1 MSQPLGADRTSERPR
16 LQLMTKRT
24 TPPGSK
30 RRVLLGEITGAHGI
44 KGEVMIRSFTEPPDG
59 IGAYGPLES
68 ESGSES
74 YVVRV
79 KRVTDRGVIAELE
92 NVSDRTAAERL
103 KGVRLFVDR
112 TRLPPLAPGEYYRYD
127 LIGLVACDATGE
139 VIGTVIDVVNY
150 GASDILEIRLM
161 PSKRVELIPL
171 EEAFVPRIDV
181 DGGKLFVVIPEA
193 SPDDEPGP
201 GVLS

>member
-1 MSQPLGADRTSERPR
+1 
-16 LQLMTKRT
+16 MTKRT